1 MLITARRA
9 RELATLNNE
18 PNNRWITITEE
29 INKAVNK
36 GKMYACYHRR
46 IPKYIKE
53 KLEAFGYTTY
63 EQTDLAPDGEFR
75 GYITYIKW

>member
-1 MLITARRA
+1 MLMTAQRA
-9 RELATLNNE
+9 RELATVANNE
-18 PNNRWITITEE
+18 SNKLVAIEEE
-29 INKAVNK
+29 INRAIDK
-36 GKMYACYHRR
+36 GEMCAYYHER

-53 KLEAFGYTTY
+53 KLEAFGYTIY